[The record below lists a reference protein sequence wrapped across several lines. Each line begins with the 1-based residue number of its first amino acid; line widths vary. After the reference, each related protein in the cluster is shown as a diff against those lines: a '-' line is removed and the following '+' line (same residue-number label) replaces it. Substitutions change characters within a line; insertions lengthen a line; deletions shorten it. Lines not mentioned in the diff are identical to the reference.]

1 MKRLLPYLGMGHLK
15 YIQQNL
21 SILAAAMKK
30 FFTCICLIFISLSC
44 YQVERNCIPF
54 HEGTFEFTTIVN
66 GSLKTSIFERNELY
80 EIEFFEGKIDTATI
94 RWVNDC
100 ECILTKLSPTSNQD
114 KRPIQIRI
122 ISTQGDDAYT
132 FEYSLVGD
140 SKNKQKGT
148 IQKIK

>member
-1 MKRLLPYLGMGHLK
+1 MKRTPFIYL
-15 YIQQNL
+15 
-21 SILAAAMKK
+21 IL
-30 FFTCICLIFISLSC
+30 FISC
-44 YQVERNCIPF
+44 YTLERNCTPF
-54 HEGTFEFTTIVN
+54 QQGDFQFTQIIN
-66 GSLKTSIFERNELY
+66 GEIKNSYFSRDSLY
-80 EIEFFEGKIDTATI
+80 EIERYEGKIDTATI